1 MSCNGLLVNS
11 VRAII
16 GVIIVTLIGR
26 AQFEHSFGELRG
38 PETSRTINLSATE
51 ALTKSNDPFTNSNDL
66 SDDGSSL
73 GIANRSSPDSAWSY
87 ILEGVEPEVGD
98 NQVLSSQAAEHLCV

>member
-16 GVIIVTLIGR
+16 GVIILTLIGR

-87 ILEGVEPEVGD
+87 ILEGVEPEGGD
-98 NQVLSSQAAEHLCV
+98 NQVSK

>member
-1 MSCNGLLVNS
+1 M
-11 VRAII
+11 RAII

-87 ILEGVEPEVGD
+87 ILEGVEPEGGD
-98 NQVLSSQAAEHLCV
+98 NQVSK